1 MGYSSMSEDLK
12 KPIEKLQEEGNND
25 FIVNYHRM
33 LRIDELKKHPN
44 YKDTYPYPDEDI
56 ISFTLRTCAHLVSPP
71 QEPGESYEVECL
83 DIRDGILALK
93 EEIKQRFNNNRNI
106 E

>member
-1 MGYSSMSEDLK
+1 MGYSNGRLEKDILKSKTELLGMSKGEQDIIRLAK
-12 KPIEKLQEEGNND
+12 
-25 FIVNYHRM
+25 
-33 LRIDELKKHPN
+33 IDALKKHPN

-71 QEPGESYEVECL
+71 QEERESYEVECV

-93 EEIKQRFNNNRNI
+93 DEIQERFYKLR
-106 E
+106 ERQ